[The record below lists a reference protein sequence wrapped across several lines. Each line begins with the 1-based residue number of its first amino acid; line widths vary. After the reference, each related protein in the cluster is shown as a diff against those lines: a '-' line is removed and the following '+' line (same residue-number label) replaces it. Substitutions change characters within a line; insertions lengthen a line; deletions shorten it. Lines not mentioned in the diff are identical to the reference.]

1 MKLNARPACSIF
13 LESWDLYSRA
23 AFVIG
28 FLLMWQDWFLY
39 QSLSHNLLWF
49 AWMKRIILYEL
60 KRRRAW
66 WFHNLFISSLCI
78 QYDSIIT
85 QPKLFIKEKTS
96 FEIGIIFL
104 SINQVI
110 FFEMFYYPAK
120 KMHFEW
126 ISTYELNLKL
136 KMM

>member
-1 MKLNARPACSIF
+1 MKLNARPVCSIF

-49 AWMKRIILYEL
+49 AWMKRILCMNQE
-60 KRRRAW
+60 RRRAW
-66 WFHNLFISSLCI
+66 WFHNLFISFLCI

-85 QPKLFIKEKTS
+85 QPKLFIKGKTS
-96 FEIGIIFL
+96 FEIGIIFFTNKSSNIL
-104 SINQVI
+104 LRNLIVNRSISI
-110 FFEMFYYPAK
+110 HK
-120 KMHFEW
+120 
-126 ISTYELNLKL
+126 LNLKL
-136 KMM
+136 KIMS